1 MAIVGKRAVHGNAV
15 HRISVKGRVR
25 FGLILHHRK
34 RPAHMD
40 TILEE
45 RDWADRNWE
54 SVDGLSLHFRD
65 YPADPALGH
74 ADRPPLLC
82 MHGLTRNARDFAPLA
97 ARLAGEWRV
106 IVPEMRGRGE
116 SEYAKDTMTY
126 NPLTYVAD
134 VEALLA
140 QEEISRFVAIG
151 TSLGGLMTML
161 LAAKDATRL
170 AGAVLND
177 IGPEINPAGIERI
190 REYVGQGRSYPSWM
204 HAARALQ
211 ELHGVAYPAFD
222 IEQWLEMAKRGM
234 VLQPNGRIGL
244 DYDMNI
250 AEPFQDDDGAAP
262 PDLWPAYDALQDVPL
277 LMLRGELSD
286 LLKPKTLVEMKRRNP
301 AAEIVTVPNVGH
313 APMLDEPASSA
324 AIDRL
329 LAKIA

>member
-1 MAIVGKRAVHGNAV
+1 
-15 HRISVKGRVR
+15 
-25 FGLILHHRK
+25 
-34 RPAHMD
+34 MD
-40 TILEE
+40 TLTEE
-45 RDWADRNWE
+45 FVWVDRTWE
-54 SVDGLSLHFRD
+54 SADGLTLHFRD
-65 YPADPALGH
+65 YPVDPALGS
-74 ADRPPLLC
+74 ADRPPVLC

-97 ARLAGEWRV
+97 ERLAGKWRV

-116 SEYAKDTMTY
+116 SEYAKDYMTY

-134 VEALLA
+134 VEGLLA
-140 QEEISRFVAIG
+140 QEGVTRFVAVG

-177 IGPEINPAGIERI
+177 IGPVIDPAGIERI
-190 REYVGQGRSYPSWM
+190 RQYVGQGRSYPSWM

-211 ELHGVAYPAFD
+211 EVHREAYPAFD

-250 AEPFQDDDGAAP
+250 AEPFQQDDGAAP
-262 PDLWPAYDALQDVPL
+262 PDLWPAYDALRDVPL
-277 LMLRGELSD
+277 LVLRGELSD
-286 LLKPKTLVEMKRRNP
+286 LLTPKTLDEMQRRIP

-313 APMLDEPASSA
+313 APMLDEPVSSA

-329 LAKIA
+329 LAKVA